1 MTVLATAVPGNAAL
15 TRTQILAFAGRQPFQ
30 FKQDNV
36 STHPGQRGRP
46 GERCYT
52 TIDAFARSAI
62 LANSGQFTALEHP
75 CRLPCLPREEWAR
88 HDFSGERV
96 LFLLPSQALGSNVAT
111 LLFLA
116 AFIERHRPKSV
127 GVFCAG
133 AATDIYLTDR
143 TVQVHPLWLAQRDL
157 EQADVLVDLGH
168 LEARRHV
175 DVWPVDMEGDLLDS
189 FGLAP
194 SRRYPSAGRPLLP
207 NRRPR
212 IGILPLASSPLRTVP
227 VTTSLAL
234 AHALAPQ
241 GDITLCLNKNQRQGR
256 LYKESVAG
264 KLPDRVSVSD
274 GFPTIGGLLRAVRD
288 FDYLVC
294 SDSGPAHMSKLF
306 ATPGVAI
313 YTSAPGDILQGRFTN
328 LARWT
333 VPYVGR
339 LCRAPC
345 GLAKVREAAD
355 GRIGCMESLGLPLEA
370 LPSTVRGRR
379 DAELDRLMLDPVP
392 CVSQLAADPAE
403 LVDFVLADL
412 AARRSVTA

>member
-1 MTVLATAVPGNAAL
+1 MTAAVETGSAL
-15 TRTQILAFAGRQPFQ
+15 TRTQILAFSGQQPFQ

-52 TIDAFARSAI
+52 TIDAFARSGV
-62 LANSGQFTALEHP
+62 LANPRQFTVLEHP
-75 CRLPCLPREEWAR
+75 CRLPCLPRENWAQ
-88 HDFSGERV
+88 HDFGGKRV
-96 LFLLPSQALGSNVAT
+96 LFLLPSQALGSNVST

-116 AFIERHRPKSV
+116 AFVERHRPKSV

-143 TVQVHPLWLAQRDL
+143 TVQVHPLWLAHRDL
-157 EQADVLVDLGH
+157 EQADILVDLGQ

-175 DVWPVDMEGDLLDS
+175 DIWPVDMEGDLLEA
-189 FGLAP
+189 FGLSA
-194 SRRYPSAGRPLLP
+194 SRRYPAGARALP
-207 NRRPR
+207 VNRRLR

-227 VTTSLAL
+227 ISTSLAL
-234 AHALAPQ
+234 AHALVRE
-241 GDITLCLNKNQRQGR
+241 GDVTLCLNKHQRQGR
-256 LYKESVAG
+256 LYKEGVLG
-264 KLPDRVSVSD
+264 KLPDRITVSD

-288 FDYLVC
+288 FDYIVC
-294 SDSGPAHMSKLF
+294 ADSGPAHMSKLF

-313 YTSAPGDILQGRFTN
+313 YTSAPGDILQGRFVN

-345 GLAKVREAAD
+345 GLAKVREAVD

-392 CVSQLAADPAE
+392 CVSQLAAEPGD
-403 LVDFVLADL
+403 LVEFTLADL
-412 AARRSVTA
+412 AARRAAAR